1 MTALS
6 DLYSRIA
13 TEIDRTDSTTA
24 IQNAVTAAIKA
35 HKFTRFAFNEA
46 SDTLTTADGTVEY
59 STAEGLPD
67 DIIELDTARITV
79 NSNRYLLEPVPH
91 SMIELLDVS
100 PTYKGRPTKFAWFD
114 EMLRLYPV
122 PDGAYTVVLRY
133 LAAVDEE
140 TWATRA
146 EALIRCRAKRE
157 LYTHLLWDYEAAQAM
172 AQAEG
177 VELRA
182 LVREARLKQASG
194 RLVPAPM

>member
-1 MTALS
+1 MTAIA

-24 IQNAVTAAIKA
+24 IQNAVTSAIKA
-35 HKFTRFAFNEA
+35 HKFTRLAFNEA

-67 DIIELDTARITV
+67 DILELDTARITV

-100 PTYKGRPTKFAWFD
+100 PTHKSRPTKYAWFG
-114 EMLRLYPV
+114 EYLRLYPV
-122 PDGAYTVVLRY
+122 PDAAYTVVLRY
-133 LAAVDEE
+133 LADVTEE

-157 LYTHLLWDYEAAQAM
+157 LYTHLLWDYEAARAM

-177 VELRA
+177 VELRS

>member
-1 MTALS
+1 MTALA

-24 IQNAVTAAIKA
+24 IQNAVTTAIKA
-35 HKFTRFAFNEA
+35 YKFTRLAFNEV
-46 SDTLTTADGTVEY
+46 SDTLTTIDGTSEY
-59 STAEGLPD
+59 STVEGLPA
-67 DIIELDTARITV
+67 DILEIDTARITV

-91 SMIELLDVS
+91 SLIELLDTS
-100 PTYKGRPTKFAWFD
+100 PTYTGRPTQYAWFG
-114 EMLRLYPV
+114 EYVRLYPT
-122 PDGAYTVVLRY
+122 PDAAYAIVLRY
-133 LAAVDEE
+133 LADTAEE

-146 EALIRCRAKRE
+146 EGLIRCRAKRE
-157 LYTHLLWDYEAAQAM
+157 LYTHLLWDYEATQAM